1 MLKYQA
7 EALPFLAVVNQIS
20 ILFPFVG
27 GLLPCP
33 IYIIVAIWWRVSTYF
48 ANFFRHFSG

>member
-33 IYIIVAIWWRVSTYF
+33 IYIILAI
-48 ANFFRHFSG
+48 